1 MPWEFIKKLLTPLE
15 ADLCGGA
22 EMGPFCSMV
31 NLLFVFLRSFLS
43 LSDNLRQWR
52 LFRDEFAEKIML
64 RNILGSAMNNTEK
77 KVLNEIPIFDWQ
89 YNDGDGGWQVDDS
102 LQVRGRQPI
111 ERFSNDL
118 LSSYQREP
126 QTTQTTFY

>member
-1 MPWEFIKKLLTPLE
+1 
-15 ADLCGGA
+15 
-22 EMGPFCSMV
+22 
-31 NLLFVFLRSFLS
+31 
-43 LSDNLRQWR
+43 
-52 LFRDEFAEKIML
+52 ML

-77 KVLNEIPIFDWQ
+77 EDLNEIPINGWQ

-111 ERFSNDL
+111 KRFSNDL
-118 LSSYQREP
+118 LSSYQREL

>member
-1 MPWEFIKKLLTPLE
+1 MSLTQT
-15 ADLCGGA
+15 DLCGGA

-52 LFRDEFAEKIML
+52 LFRKEFAERIML
-64 RNILGSAMNNTEK
+64 RNNLGSAMNNTEK
-77 KVLNEIPIFDWQ
+77 EVLNEIPIFDWQ

-102 LQVRGRQPI
+102 LQLRGKQPMNM
-111 ERFSNDL
+111 FSND
-118 LSSYQREP
+118 S
-126 QTTQTTFY
+126 

>member
-1 MPWEFIKKLLTPLE
+1 
-15 ADLCGGA
+15 
-22 EMGPFCSMV
+22 MGPFCSMV
-31 NLLFVFLRSFLS
+31 NLLFDLLYSFLS

-89 YNDGDGGWQVDDS
+89 YNDGDGGWQDDDS
-102 LQVRGRQPI
+102 LQLRGKQPMNM
-111 ERFSNDL
+111 FSND
-118 LSSYQREP
+118 S
-126 QTTQTTFY
+126 